1 MDLNELEKQWED
13 GDEEEELK
21 TEEQAKFENLERRR
35 KQAQANAGKFDPR
48 CVYSCGNHLKNI

>member
-1 MDLNELEKQWED
+1 MDLNELDKQWED

-48 CVYSCGNHLKNI
+48 CVCVQLRPAI